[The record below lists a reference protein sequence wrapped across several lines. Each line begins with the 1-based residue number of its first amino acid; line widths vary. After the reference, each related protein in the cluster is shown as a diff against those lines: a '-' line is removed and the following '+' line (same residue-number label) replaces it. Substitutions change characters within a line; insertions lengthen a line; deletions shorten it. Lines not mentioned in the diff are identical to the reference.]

1 MATIKPKR
9 GSGAP
14 SSGLTQYE
22 LAVDTSNKRIYIGN
36 AGGSGDL
43 IGSAPGGSDTYVQFN
58 DGGVLGGD
66 SGLTYNKT
74 TDTLTV
80 GALTGTGALAVTAG
94 GTNTNITLAPNGTGS
109 VDLSSKSIINLKDPT
124 NDQDAATKK
133 YVDDVAQGLHIHAN
147 VKAATSA
154 KLATLAGVAV
164 SYSSG
169 TQAITW
175 TGGTALTSTFTD
187 GQSFTTSTTETSADR
202 ILVKNEG
209 DSGGLGAQYNGVY
222 YCYGARE
229 LRRAYDSNIA
239 ADWAG
244 GDFLFVLEGT
254 LYNNTGWVQTE
265 KVITLDTTSIIFEQ
279 FSGAGTYIADEVT
292 LTKSGSTFSI
302 KSTYSGQTSITTLGT
317 IATGTWNATSIGATK
332 GGTGLST
339 YTAGDMIYSSATN
352 ALSALAIGTNNYV
365 LTSNGSAPVWTANTG
380 TGSVVRA
387 TAPTF
392 ATSIDSGATFAAFG
406 SSTSLTLGY
415 SGSSTST
422 LNIATGSLSAAQTK
436 TINIGTNGGATRIT
450 NININGGAGGTYFG
464 SNCYIG
470 DSTLSNPYI
479 LFTDTINPYSV
490 GGGIGIYTIGA
501 INIGDDG
508 ASSGTL
514 LTVDDSTTSITAY
527 GLSGFNLSAQTELR
541 FQEAIA
547 NGTNYVGFKA
557 PSSITAN
564 KMWTLP
570 ATDGS
575 LNQMLT
581 TNGSGVLSWS
591 SPTASAAGSDT
602 YVQFNDGGTAI
613 GADSGLTYN
622 KTTDTLTV
630 GLSSSAGILNLNG
643 QGELRLRDADST
655 HYVALKSASTVT
667 TSVTWTLPSSDGSAG
682 TILTTDGSGT
692 LSFTPAPALDLFLF
706 SQGIV

>member
-14 SSGLTQYE
+14 TTGLTQYE
-22 LAVDTSNKRIYIGN
+22 LAVDTTNKRIYIGN
-36 AGGSGDL
+36 SGGSGDL
-43 IGSAPGGSDTYVQFN
+43 VGSAPGGSDTYVQFN
-58 DGGVLGGD
+58 DSGVLGGD

-80 GALTGTGALAVTAG
+80 GALSGTGALSVSAG

-109 VDLSSKSIINLKDPT
+109 VDLSSKGIINLKDPI

-147 VKAATSA
+147 VKAATTA
-154 KLATLAGVAV
+154 KLATLAGVTV

-202 ILVKNEG
+202 ILIKNEG
-209 DSGGLGAQYNGVY
+209 DVGGLGAAYNGIY

-229 LRRAYDSNIA
+229 LRRSYDGNIA

-244 GDFLFVLEGT
+244 GDFVFVLEGT

-265 KVITLDTTSIIFEQ
+265 KVTTLDTTSIVFEQ

-302 KSTYSGQTSITTLGT
+302 KSTYSGQTSITTVGT
-317 IATGTWNATSIGATK
+317 IGTGTWNASAIGATK
-332 GGTGLST
+332 GGTGLTS
-339 YTAGDMIYSSATN
+339 YTAGDMLYSSATN
-352 ALSALAIGTNNYV
+352 TLSALAIGTNNYV
-365 LTSNGSAPVWTANTG
+365 LTSNGTAPLWTANTG

-392 ATSIDSGATFAAFG
+392 ATSINGDATFSAF
-406 SSTSLTLGY
+406 SSCTTLTLGY
-415 SGSSTST
+415 SGTSTST
-422 LNIATGSLSAAQTK
+422 TNIATGSLSTGQTK
-436 TINIGTNGGATRIT
+436 AINIGTNGGATRIT

-470 DSTLSNPYI
+470 DSTLSNPYA
-479 LFTDTINPYSV
+479 LLTDTINSYSGAGV
-490 GGGIGIYTIGA
+490 NIYTTAA

-527 GLSGFNLSAQTELR
+527 ALSGINLSSQTELR
-541 FQEAIA
+541 FLEDIT

-575 LNQMLT
+575 SSQVLT

-602 YVQFNDGGTAI
+602 YVQFNDGGSAI

-622 KTTDTLTV
+622 KTTDTLSV
-630 GLSSSAGILNLNG
+630 GISSGAGILNLNG
-643 QGELRLRDADST
+643 QGELRLRDSDST
-655 HYVALKSASTVT
+655 HYVALKSAGTIT

-706 SQGIV
+706 AQGIV

>member
-1 MATIKPKR
+1 MSTIKPKR
-9 GSGAP
+9 GSGSP
-14 SSGLTQYE
+14 SGLSQYE
-22 LAVDTSNKRIYIGN
+22 LAVDTANKRIYIGN

-43 IGSAPGGSDTYVQFN
+43 VGSAPAGSDTYVQFN

-80 GALTGTGALAVTAG
+80 GALTGTGALTVTAG

-109 VDLSSKSIINLKDPT
+109 VSLSSKGIINLKDPI

-147 VKAATSA
+147 TKAATTA

-187 GQSFTTSTTETSADR
+187 GQSFTTSNTETSADR

-209 DSGGLGAQYNGVY
+209 DSGGLGAAYNGVY

-229 LRRAYDSNIA
+229 LRRASDGNIT

-244 GDFLFVLEGT
+244 GDFVFVLDGT

-265 KVITLDTTSIIFEQ
+265 KVITLDTTSIVFEQ

-302 KSTYSGQTSITTLGT
+302 NTGYTGQTSITTLGT
-317 IATGTWNATSIGATK
+317 IASGTWNATSIGATK
-332 GGTGLST
+332 GGTGISS

-352 ALSALAIGTNNYV
+352 TLSALQIGSNNYV
-365 LTSNGSAPVWTANTG
+365 LTSNGSAPVWSANTG
-380 TGSVVRA
+380 TGSVARA
-387 TAPTF
+387 TSPTF
-392 ATSIDSGATFAAFG
+392 TTSIDGGATFAAFA
-406 SSTSLTLGY
+406 SSTSFTLGY
-415 SGSSTST
+415 SGTSTST
-422 LNIATGSLSAAQTK
+422 TNICTGSLSSGQSK
-436 TINIGTNGGATRIT
+436 TINIGINGGATRVT
-450 NININGGAGGTYFG
+450 NININSGAGGTYFG

-470 DSTLSNPYI
+470 DITLTNPYA
-479 LFTDTINPYSV
+479 LLTDTINSYSGAGV
-490 GGGIGIYTIGA
+490 NIYTAAA

-508 ASSGTL
+508 GANGTL
-514 LTVDDSTTSITAY
+514 FTVDDSTTSITAY
-527 GLSGFNLSAQTELR
+527 ALSGLNLSSQMELR
-541 FQEAIA
+541 FSESIL
-547 NGTNYVGFKA
+547 NGTHYVGFKA

-564 KMWTLP
+564 KIWTLP
-570 ATDGS
+570 AADGAS
-575 LNQMLT
+575 NTVLT

-591 SPTASAAGSDT
+591 APTAAAAGSDT

-613 GADSGLTYN
+613 GADSGLTFS
-622 KTTDTLTV
+622 KTTDTLSV
-630 GLSSSAGILNLNG
+630 GLTSSAGILNLKG
-643 QGELRLRDADST
+643 QGEVRFNDADSSN
-655 HYVALKSASTVT
+655 YVSLRSASTV
-667 TSVTWTLPSSDGSAG
+667 SSNVTWTLPSSDGSAG
-682 TILTTDGSGT
+682 TVLTTDGSGT